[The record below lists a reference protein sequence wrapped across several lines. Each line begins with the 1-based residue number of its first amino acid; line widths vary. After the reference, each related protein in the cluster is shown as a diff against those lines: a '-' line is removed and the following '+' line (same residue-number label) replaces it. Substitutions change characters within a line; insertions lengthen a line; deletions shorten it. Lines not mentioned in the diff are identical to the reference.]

1 MNRLKTLLLA
11 AICAM
16 VITSGCRAIK
26 PDKKIQAQEISQEEQ
41 AKLDMIADRYGEE
54 LLKAIQENDYE
65 LFIKNFMPEAKKRI
79 TKKQFSAKVTRV
91 KEKMGDLVSHKFL
104 TSLNQNMM
112 KTYVWKTDFIRNT
125 AKGPV
130 KVQEIF
136 RIMVVKLDGQYYIWN
151 FYLY

>member
-1 MNRLKTLLLA
+1 MKKIKFLLLLGA
-11 AICAM
+11 CCCI
-16 VITSGCRAIK
+16 IISGCRAIK
-26 PDKKIQAQEISQEEQ
+26 ANKKIKAQAISQDEQ
-41 AKLDMIADRYGEE
+41 AKLDMIADRYGNE
-54 LLKAIQENDYE
+54 LLKSIQENNYE

-79 TKKQFSAKVTRV
+79 TKAQFEAKVARV

-104 TSLNQNMM
+104 TSLDQNML
-112 KTYVWKTDFIRNT
+112 KTYVWKTNFVRST
-125 AKGPV
+125 SKGPV

>member
-1 MNRLKTLLLA
+1 MKKIKFLLLLGA
-11 AICAM
+11 CCCI
-16 VITSGCRAIK
+16 ITSGCRAIK
-26 PDKKIQAQEISQEEQ
+26 ANKKIKAQAISQNEQ
-41 AKLDMIADRYGEE
+41 AKLDMIADRYGNE
-54 LLKAIQENDYE
+54 LLKSIQENNYE

-79 TKKQFSAKVTRV
+79 TKAQFEAKVARV

-104 TSLNQNMM
+104 TSLDQNML
-112 KTYVWKTDFIRNT
+112 KTYVWKTNFVRST
-125 AKGPV
+125 SKGPV